1 VKAILD
7 QAIAA
12 WKQQHGAEPQL
23 TPIHGASFGWDTKP
37 MLAAAKGRGKRLI
50 DPALVGN
57 GKAKETNLYQAL
69 SVGFPDDG
77 IERMP
82 AGGPY
87 LSDDDL
93 AKLAAWIDAG
103 MPD

>member
-1 VKAILD
+1 
-7 QAIAA
+7 
-12 WKQQHGAEPQL
+12 L
-23 TPIHGASFGWDTKP
+23 T
-37 MLAAAKGRGKRLI
+37 
-50 DPALVGN
+50 
-57 GKAKETNLYQAL
+57 
-69 SVGFPDDG
+69 VGFPDDG

-82 AGGPY
+82 AGGPF